1 LPRTDIDNRYLD
13 KPYYSTP
20 NGKTAIEA
28 FVVIRDAMQ
37 DEERVALAQIVM
49 SHREHVIMLTAPN
62 EPEQTSVQKPT
73 PQGGLGG
80 PRSHVVESF
89 PFVLRRIDESGARY
103 LTSQG

>member
-1 LPRTDIDNRYLD
+1 
-13 KPYYSTP
+13 
-20 NGKTAIEA
+20 
-28 FVVIRDAMQ
+28 
-37 DEERVALAQIVM
+37 
-49 SHREHVIMLTAPN
+49 MLTAPN